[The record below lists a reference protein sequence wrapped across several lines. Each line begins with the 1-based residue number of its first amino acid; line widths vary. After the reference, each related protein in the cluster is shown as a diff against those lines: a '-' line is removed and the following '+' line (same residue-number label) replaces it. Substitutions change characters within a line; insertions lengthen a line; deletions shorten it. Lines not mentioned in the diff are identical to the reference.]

1 MNAHTVSKAE
11 DTAGFIAMASF
22 WALNY
27 PLVKFAIVYQSSLSL
42 LFFRIFFAAIASF
55 IIFRKGIHFPRDLAT
70 NLKILVFSLLNLI
83 FFMGFWFVGEST
95 ESSALSSI
103 IIYSYPVI
111 TIALSAMLL
120 GEKLS
125 QARIAGTAVGFAGLI
140 FIFIQQLF
148 IRPGLGLVLLI
159 LAAISWSLATVFFRK
174 YLLEVGSM
182 TVNSLQFLYA
192 LPIVAAVVFPF
203 HLVNFARLTP
213 QFLIIMIYMGA
224 LSTSVAYWIY
234 MRLYTKYSVSEI
246 SAFFFTVPAL
256 SIVFSYFILK
266 ENNTL
271 FTYGG
276 FALIGAGIFLSSW
289 KSRSARNE
297 KALETPSE
305 EV

>member
-1 MNAHTVSKAE
+1 MSKTE
-11 DTAGFIAMASF
+11 DAGTFIAMASF

-42 LFFRIFFAAIASF
+42 LFFRIFFAAITSF

-70 NLKILVFSLLNLI
+70 NLKILVFALLNLI

-103 IIYSYPVI
+103 VIYSYPVI
-111 TIALSAMLL
+111 TIAFSAMLL

-125 QARIAGTAVGFAGLI
+125 RARIAGTAVGFAGLI
-140 FIFIQQLF
+140 FVFVQQLF
-148 IRPGLGLVLLI
+148 IKPGLGLVLLI
-159 LAAISWSLATVFFRK
+159 LAALSWSLATIFFRK

-192 LPIVAAVVFPF
+192 LPIVAALVFPL
-203 HLVNFARLTP
+203 HLVNFSRLTP
-213 QFLIIMIYMGA
+213 TFLIIMVYMGA

-234 MRLYTKYSVSEI
+234 IRLYTKYSVSEI

-256 SIVFSYFILK
+256 SIIFSYFILK

-276 FALIGAGIFLSSW
+276 FALIGTGIFLSSW
-289 KSRSARNE
+289 KSKTAHSE
-297 KALETPSE
+297 KVKEPANE

>member
-1 MNAHTVSKAE
+1 M
-11 DTAGFIAMASF
+11 
-22 WALNY
+22 
-27 PLVKFAIVYQSSLSL
+27 
-42 LFFRIFFAAIASF
+42 
-55 IIFRKGIHFPRDLAT
+55 
-70 NLKILVFSLLNLI
+70 
-83 FFMGFWFVGEST
+83 
-95 ESSALSSI
+95 
-103 IIYSYPVI
+103 
-111 TIALSAMLL
+111 MLWPQR
-120 GEKLS
+120 EF
-125 QARIAGTAVGFAGLI
+125 GTAVGFAGLI

-148 IRPGLGLVLLI
+148 IKPGLGLVLLI
-159 LAAISWSLATVFFRK
+159 LAALSWSLATIFFRK

-192 LPIVAAVVFPF
+192 LPIVAAFVFPL
-203 HLVNFARLTP
+203 HLVNFSRLTP

-246 SAFFFTVPAL
+246 SAFFFTVPAM

-297 KALETPSE
+297 KIAEATSE

>member
-1 MNAHTVSKAE
+1 MSKAE
-11 DTAGFIAMASF
+11 DAGTFIAMASF

-42 LFFRIFFAAIASF
+42 LFFRILFAAIASF
-55 IIFRKGIHFPRDLAT
+55 IIFRKGIHIPRDFAT
-70 NLKILVFSLLNLI
+70 NMKILVFSLLNLI

-103 IIYSYPVI
+103 VIYSYPVI
-111 TIALSAMLL
+111 TIALSAVLL
-120 GEKLS
+120 GEKLTK
-125 QARIAGTAVGFAGLI
+125 ARIIGTAVGFAGLI

-148 IRPGLGLVLLI
+148 IKPGLGLVLLI
-159 LAAISWSLATVFFRK
+159 LAALSWSLATIFFRK

-192 LPIVAAVVFPF
+192 LPIVAALVFPL
-203 HLVNFARLTP
+203 HLVNFSRLTP

-246 SAFFFTVPAL
+246 SAFFFTVPAM

-276 FALIGAGIFLSSW
+276 FALIGVGIFLSSW

-297 KALETPSE
+297 KIAEATSQ